1 MPQRVKEFS
10 AERQLRLRGLNGHE
24 GGSSAELMAAIAEL
38 REDIRELRRDFG
50 RGEAAAPANGSAETA
65 VDDAGFSEE
74 AKESLE
80 ARIEI
85 AQMVRM
91 LGRAKLEIASIKH
104 PMAEDDRIK
113 SAASELDAIV
123 AATEASTQDVLA
135 ASEQIEAMTRK
146 IAGLHH
152 GDEDVVTLTDQIAA
166 EIIKIFE
173 ACNFQDITGQRIDK
187 VVRTIR
193 FIEER
198 VLAMIGIW
206 GAEAFAEL
214 PMPEPEQVND
224 DDALMNGPSLGNQGI
239 TQEEI
244 NALFD

>member
-1 MPQRVKEFS
+1 MPERVREFS
-10 AERQLRLRGLNGHE
+10 AERQLRLRAPGGAE
-24 GGSSAELMAAIAEL
+24 GASSPELMAAIQEL
-38 REDIRELRRDFG
+38 RNEVRELRQELGNGADPAPC
-50 RGEAAAPANGSAETA
+50 AAAS
-65 VDDAGFSEE
+65 VDS
-74 AKESLE
+74 KESRE
-80 ARIEI
+80 ARVEI

-113 SAASELDAIV
+113 SAANELDAIV

-135 ASEQIEAMTRK
+135 ASEQIEGLTRK

-198 VLAMIGIW
+198 VLAMIAIW

-214 PMPEPEQVND
+214 PMPETETTGGD
-224 DDALMNGPSLGNQGI
+224 EDLMNGPALGNQGI
-239 TQEEI
+239 SQEEI